1 MRTIPKRF
9 AQDPEWSQVEDIV
22 IEFITPLRD
31 ISNVDMSQPATQIK
45 AQIMAN
51 KKAYEALEGFARS
64 SGILR
69 PERLIDNKPNIF
81 R

>member
-9 AQDPEWSQVEDIV
+9 SQDPEWNQVEDIV
-22 IEFITPLRD
+22 LEFITPLLN
-31 ISNVDMSQPATQIK
+31 IENIDMSQPATQIK
-45 AQIMAN
+45 AQILAN
-51 KKAYEALEGFARS
+51 KKSYEALVGFARS

-69 PERLIDNKPNIF
+69 PERLIDNKQNIF